1 MVGMSAFYP
10 TQIAK
15 LHRAASEFSASGTR
29 VFAPPILVG
38 ISVVTMRQAT
48 DQTSVRADK
57 SGTKSY
63 ADETIKAGRL
73 LVHPRTVPAGDDLI
87 EVGGV
92 KYRIDG
98 VRPVFD
104 MQGRL
109 DHYQVE
115 LDSWA

>member
-10 TQIAK
+10 TMTAK
-15 LHRAASEFSASGTR
+15 LHRAASGYSVSGAR
-29 VFAPPILVG
+29 VFAAPILVG
-38 ISVVTMRQAT
+38 ISVVTMRSAT

-73 LVHPRTVPAGDDLI
+73 LVHPRVAPADDDLI

-92 KYRIDG
+92 TYRIDG

-104 MQGRL
+104 MRGQL

-115 LDSWA
+115 LDSWV